1 MKEKKETI
9 EQMMKRKKDKER
21 KQRIEE
27 KKKQEFISN
36 QFDSEME
43 KVIQMTN
50 KNNQKQEQERRKKI
64 SKQEKKRL
72 KKIKKIKTILKLIVL
87 IGLISG
93 SITFALTSPI
103 FNIKDIKV
111 EENNKIPS
119 ETIISLSTLQIEE
132 NIFKFYNKTIE
143 NNIKEKLP
151 LKKKWKVFS
160 ALQIQGVWHF
170 YLHTQNIVM
179 FYLRLL
185 FF

>member
-1 MKEKKETI
+1 M
-9 EQMMKRKKDKER
+9 
-21 KQRIEE
+21 
-27 KKKQEFISN
+27 
-36 QFDSEME
+36 
-43 KVIQMTN
+43 
-50 KNNQKQEQERRKKI
+50 
-64 SKQEKKRL
+64 

-143 NNIKEKLP
+143 NNIKENP
-151 LKKKWKVFS
+151 YV
-160 ALQIQGVWHF
+160 
-170 YLHTQNIVM
+170 
-179 FYLRLL
+179 
-185 FF
+185 